1 MCLILTILSAAVFS
15 VIYLLG
21 GKNAGNA
28 VALKATLLMFWA
40 AALMWSVDGI
50 ASVLGGEPFFD
61 ISAEDAL
68 LGAIIVASGC
78 AFFGLVSLLQLKKAG
93 KEISRTDVAE

>member
-1 MCLILTILSAAVFS
+1 MCLILTILSASVFS

-21 GKNAGNA
+21 GKNSGNA
-28 VALKATLLMFWA
+28 AALKTTALMFWA

-78 AFFGLVSLLQLKKAG
+78 AFFGLVSLLKMKKAG
-93 KEISRTDVAE
+93 K